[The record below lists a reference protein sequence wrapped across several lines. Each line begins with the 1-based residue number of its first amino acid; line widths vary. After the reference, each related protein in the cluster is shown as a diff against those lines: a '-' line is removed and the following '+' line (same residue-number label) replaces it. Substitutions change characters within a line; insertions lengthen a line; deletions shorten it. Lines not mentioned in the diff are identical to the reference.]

1 MPTCERGLIPRSP
14 QNRSVAGS
22 GRSKHWKRST
32 SPPSRNARKPFLPQA
47 SLRAKR
53 LVPRSHRNDSGRVES
68 VPFCVNRWD
77 RPRAAQ
83 PLAHSAKAHPCP
95 SLPASGAPDPAEPT
109 QNRSGAGSGRSE
121 HWKRSP
127 QPLAHSAKAHPCPS
141 LPASG
146 APDPAEPN
154 YTSSSACRASPKVP
168 GRTSILSIIDKN
180 KRHIWRLGFSL

>member
-1 MPTCERGLIPRSP
+1 MFPASAGPVLRSHRNGSCIVRSVPFCVNRWDRPRAALHLSPRSLRVQARFCTAP
-14 QNRSVAGS
+14 KNRSVAGS
-22 GRSKHWKRST
+22 GRSEHWKRST

-109 QNRSGAGSGRSE
+109 QNRSGAGSVRGE
-121 HWKRSP
+121 HRNVDILVP
-127 QPLAHSAKAHPCPS
+127 
-141 LPASG
+141 PA
-146 APDPAEPN
+146 
-154 YTSSSACRASPKVP
+154 R
-168 GRTSILSIIDKN
+168 
-180 KRHIWRLGFSL
+180 